1 MYYCMTIGGAS
12 VWSDFSYGNHI
23 DTPTGWLL
31 SPDSSKIIL
40 FIRNNKSPRN
50 NIKVLILTYHT
61 NHFGEPSLI
70 KSTSQLT
77 LIKAW
82 DKWHDLQLEGWTFK
96 KYQLPINLPKTL

>member
-1 MYYCMTIGGAS
+1 MTIGGAS

-50 NIKVLILTYHT
+50 NIKVFIHTYHT
-61 NHFGEPSLI
+61 SDFGEPSLI

-77 LIKAW
+77 LVKAW
-82 DKWHDLQLEGWTFK
+82 DKWHDLQQEGWTFENH
-96 KYQLPINLPKTL
+96 QLPINFPEIL

>member
-12 VWSDFSYGNHI
+12 VWSNFSYGNRI

-50 NIKVLILTYHT
+50 NIKVLIFTYHT
-61 NHFGEPSLI
+61 NHLGEPSLI

-77 LIKAW
+77 LGKAW
-82 DKWHDLQLEGWTFK
+82 DKWHDLELEGWTFK
-96 KYQLPINLPKTL
+96 NHQLPINIPKVL